1 MDPLGAA
8 RLAAHAPVERCEA
21 LGDVGARKIA
31 LGGSRHSLERAMR
44 ALRRL
49 VRDIAN
55 SPDVLAD
62 VPGAFVAL
70 LDAASAV
77 HGRLVTIRRWAYDAK
92 WVSQTRVDAPVVSVG
107 NVTWGGTGKTPMT
120 EYIAREVADAGFAP
134 AVLSRGYRG
143 ADEAMML
150 RRRLGDVPGARVL
163 VGRDRGKLAED
174 ALREDSSR
182 KRPDDATAAFSP
194 LAGFDREK
202 RFAGDVDVDDVELRC
217 VSERAAEVLSG
228 AGRGRSRSDAGDDER
243 RRPEGQKRENEPVAF
258 LLDDGAQHVRLRRD
272 VEVVMV
278 HALRGWGNGRIVP
291 RGPLREEPRA
301 LLSRADVVAL
311 HHFPRRLERETE
323 TETETDERNRARA
336 FAEAL
341 ERDVRALLDPDRNP
355 LVIKTSI
362 EPERIERL
370 ARYVGESPQHE
381 WSPPLS
387 RLRGARVFCPCGV
400 GDAASVRASLERLTA
415 PALDDPNNGYGL
427 RVRRTGSVEVW
438 DLGDHEPFWSC
449 DATLAKIVNRFRE
462 MHRTSGDVGSA
473 EARMV
478 LTEKDVARVIA
489 SEPEKRFKA
498 LAALAQCD
506 PLVLCA
512 KLVVP
517 DEGERRAL
525 NARLRR
531 TLRR

>member
-1 MDPLGAA
+1 
-8 RLAAHAPVERCEA
+8 
-21 LGDVGARKIA
+21 
-31 LGGSRHSLERAMR
+31 MR

-134 AVLSRGYRG
+134 AVLTRGYRG
-143 ADEAMML
+143 ADEATML

-163 VGRDRGKLAED
+163 VGKDRGKLAKDALCED
-174 ALREDSSR
+174 ASR
-182 KRPDDATAAFSP
+182 RRADDAAAAFSP
-194 LAGFDREK
+194 LAGFDRER
-202 RFAGDVDVDDVELRC
+202 RFAGDVDVDDIELRC
-217 VSERAAEVLSG
+217 VSERATEVSSG
-228 AGRGRSRSDAGDDER
+228 VGRGRNRSDDGDGER
-243 RRPEGQKRENEPVAF
+243 RRPGGDASGEKQNEPVAF

-272 VEVVMV
+272 LEVVMV

-301 LLSRADVVAL
+301 LLKRADVVAL
-311 HHFPRRLERETE
+311 HRFPRPVE
-323 TETETDERNRARA
+323 TETETDEGRNARA

-362 EPERIERL
+362 EPERVERL

-387 RLRGARVFCPCGV
+387 RLRGARVFCPCGI

-427 RVRRTGSVEVW
+427 RVRHTGSVEVW

-449 DATLAKIVNRFRE
+449 DATLTKIVRRFRE

-478 LTEKDVARVIA
+478 LTEKDVARIVA
-489 SEPEKRFKA
+489 SEPEKRFRA

-517 DEGERRAL
+517 DEGERGAL

>member
-134 AVLSRGYRG
+134 AVLTRGYRG
-143 ADEAMML
+143 ADEATML

-163 VGRDRGKLAED
+163 VGKDRGKLATD
-174 ALREDSSR
+174 ALRKDASR
-182 KRPDDATAAFSP
+182 RRADDATAAFAP

-217 VSERAAEVLSG
+217 VSERAASSSG
-228 AGRGRSRSDAGDDER
+228 SGRGRARDDRDER
-243 RRPEGQKRENEPVAF
+243 RTRIEKNEPVAF

-272 VEVVMV
+272 LEVVMV

-311 HHFPRRLERETE
+311 HHFPRFVSN
-323 TETETDERNRARA
+323 ETETDERKSAQKRA
-336 FAEAL
+336 AEAL

-355 LVIKTSI
+355 LVIKTKI
-362 EPERIERL
+362 RPTRIERL
-370 ARYVGESPQHE
+370 ARYVGECPPHE
-381 WSPPLS
+381 WNPPLS

-400 GDAASVRASLERLTA
+400 GDATSVRESLEALTA
-415 PALDDPNNGYGL
+415 PALDDPRNGYGL

-449 DATLAKIVNRFRE
+449 DATLAKITSRFRE

-512 KLVVP
+512 ELVVP
-517 DEGERRAL
+517 DEAERRAL
-525 NARLRR
+525 NARLRE

>member
-1 MDPLGAA
+1 
-8 RLAAHAPVERCEA
+8 
-21 LGDVGARKIA
+21 
-31 LGGSRHSLERAMR
+31 MR

-49 VRDIAN
+49 VRDVAT
-55 SPDVLAD
+55 SPDVPAG

-70 LDAASAV
+70 LDAASAI
-77 HGRLVTIRRWAYDAK
+77 HGRLVTARRWAYDAG
-92 WVSQTRVDAPVVSVG
+92 WVSQIRVDAPVVSVG

-143 ADEAMML
+143 ADEATML

-163 VGRDRGKLAED
+163 VGKDRGKLAED
-174 ALREDSSR
+174 AMLEESSR
-182 KRPDDATAAFSP
+182 TKKRADAAALIHMP

-217 VSERAAEVLSG
+217 VSERAASSSGSG
-228 AGRGRSRSDAGDDER
+228 AKDRGEGGDGGGRPSPGDEK
-243 RRPEGQKRENEPVAF
+243 KRNENRPVAF

-272 VEVVMV
+272 LEVVMV
-278 HALRGWGNGRIVP
+278 HALNGWGNGRIVP

-301 LLSRADVVAL
+301 LLRRADVVAL
-311 HHFPRRLERETE
+311 HHFPRRRETLSATEQE
-323 TETETDERNRARA
+323 TEPDASRSAQELAA
-336 FAEAL
+336 LAL
-341 ERDVRALLDPDRNP
+341 ERDVLRFLDPDRDP
-355 LVIKTSI
+355 LVIKTQI
-362 EPERIERL
+362 EPTRIERL
-370 ARYVGESPQHE
+370 ARYVGESPPHE
-381 WSPPLS
+381 WTPPLS

-400 GDAASVRASLERLTA
+400 GDAASVRLVLERLTA
-415 PALDDPNNGYGL
+415 PALDDPRNGYGL

-449 DATLAKIVNRFRE
+449 DATLAKIVDRFRE

-473 EARMV
+473 EAKMV
-478 LTEKDVARVIA
+478 LTEKDVARVLTSA
-489 SEPEKRFKA
+489 PEKRFRA

-512 KLVVP
+512 ELVVP

-525 NARLRR
+525 SERLRR

>member
-1 MDPLGAA
+1 
-8 RLAAHAPVERCEA
+8 
-21 LGDVGARKIA
+21 
-31 LGGSRHSLERAMR
+31 MR

-49 VRDIAN
+49 VRDVAT
-55 SPDVLAD
+55 SSDVPAG

-70 LDAASAV
+70 LDAASAI
-77 HGRLVTIRRWAYDAK
+77 HGRLVTARRWAYDAG
-92 WVSQTRVDAPVVSVG
+92 WVSQIRVDAPVVSVG

-143 ADEAMML
+143 ADEATML
-150 RRRLGDVPGARVL
+150 RRRLGDIPGARVL
-163 VGRDRGKLAED
+163 VGKDRGKLAED
-174 ALREDSSR
+174 ALREESSR
-182 KRPDDATAAFSP
+182 TKKRADADDVAAALIHMP

-217 VSERAAEVLSG
+217 VSERAASSSGSG
-228 AGRGRSRSDAGDDER
+228 AKDRDDGGDGGGRPSPRDEK
-243 RRPEGQKRENEPVAF
+243 KRMAF

-272 VEVVMV
+272 LEVVMV

-301 LLSRADVVAL
+301 LLRRADVVAL
-311 HHFPRRLERETE
+311 HHFPRRRGARATDPEPEP
-323 TETETDERNRARA
+323 ETDASRSARYLA
-336 FAEAL
+336 AAEAL
-341 ERDVRALLDPDRNP
+341 ERDVRGFLDPDRDP

-362 EPERIERL
+362 EPTRIERL
-370 ARYVGESPQHE
+370 ARYVGESPPHE
-381 WSPPLS
+381 WTPPLS

-400 GDAASVRASLERLTA
+400 GDAASVRAVLERLTA
-415 PALDDPNNGYGL
+415 PALDDPRNGYGL

-449 DATLAKIVNRFRE
+449 DATLAKIVHRFRE

-473 EARMV
+473 EAKMV
-478 LTEKDVARVIA
+478 LTEKDVARVLTSA
-489 SEPEKRFKA
+489 PEKRFRA

-512 KLVVP
+512 ELVVP
-517 DEGERRAL
+517 DESERRAL
-525 NARLRR
+525 SERVRR

>member
-1 MDPLGAA
+1 
-8 RLAAHAPVERCEA
+8 
-21 LGDVGARKIA
+21 
-31 LGGSRHSLERAMR
+31 MR

-134 AVLSRGYRG
+134 AVLTRGYRG
-143 ADEAMML
+143 ADEATML

-163 VGRDRGKLAED
+163 VGKDRGKLATD
-174 ALREDSSR
+174 ALRKDASR
-182 KRPDDATAAFSP
+182 RRADDATAAFAP

-217 VSERAAEVLSG
+217 VSERTASSSG
-228 AGRGRSRSDAGDDER
+228 SGRGRARDADRDER
-243 RRPEGQKRENEPVAF
+243 RTRIEKNEPVAF

-272 VEVVMV
+272 LEVVMV

-311 HHFPRRLERETE
+311 HHFPRSVSN
-323 TETETDERNRARA
+323 ETETDERKSAQKRA
-336 FAEAL
+336 AEAL

-355 LVIKTSI
+355 LVIKTKI
-362 EPERIERL
+362 RPTRIERL
-370 ARYVGESPQHE
+370 ARYVGECPPHE
-381 WSPPLS
+381 WTPPLS

-400 GDAASVRASLERLTA
+400 GDATSVRESLEALTA
-415 PALDDPNNGYGL
+415 PALDDPRNGYGL

-449 DATLAKIVNRFRE
+449 DATLAKITNRFRE

-512 KLVVP
+512 ELVVP
-517 DEGERRAL
+517 DEAERRAL
-525 NARLRR
+525 NARLRE

>member
-92 WVSQTRVDAPVVSVG
+92 WLSQTRVDAPVVSVG

-134 AVLSRGYRG
+134 AVLTRGYRG
-143 ADEAMML
+143 ADEATML
-150 RRRLGDVPGARVL
+150 RRRLGDVPGARVF
-163 VGRDRGKLAED
+163 VGKDRLKLATD
-174 ALREDSSR
+174 ALRKDASR
-182 KRPDDATAAFSP
+182 RRADDATAAFVP

-217 VSERAAEVLSG
+217 VSERAASSSG
-228 AGRGRSRSDAGDDER
+228 SGRGRARDDRDER
-243 RRPEGQKRENEPVAF
+243 RTRIEKNDPVAF

-272 VEVVMV
+272 LEVVMV

-301 LLSRADVVAL
+301 LLKRADVVAL
-311 HHFPRRLERETE
+311 HRFPRPVE
-323 TETETDERNRARA
+323 TETETDEGRNARA